1 MSTENPKIV
10 YYISIFTF
18 ILGVL
23 GFLFGDNLL
32 DRFSGPELNMTSTKV
47 QMNLPNKIEEVVS
60 DYSKKNG
67 ISHMPDSY
75 RVIEIYNNGSSP
87 SKNLRV
93 VLNLDGDIY
102 DHKIESTEKIN
113 QQYMDKNEMTIEVER
128 LSPNAKIMLQL
139 WFKDVNKTSKV
150 NYADD
155 KNSEE
160 IQKDRHQEKTTI
172 FEYAMI
178 ILSLVSTGAFV
189 YFKSNFN
196 SRKNLKEIN
205 FEKEELETQVSI
217 ILDHLKEESD
227 EIESEPETESEI
239 EKDEEIQ
246 FKRLQEF
253 IKNSIKNN

>member
-1 MSTENPKIV
+1 MSIENPKIV
-10 YYISIFTF
+10 YYISILTF

-32 DRFSGPELNMTSTKV
+32 ERFSGPELNMTSTKV

-60 DYSKKNG
+60 DYSEKND

-87 SKNLRV
+87 SKDLRL
-93 VLNLDGDIY
+93 VLNLDGYIY

-113 QQYMDKNEMTIEVER
+113 QPYIEKNKMTIEVER
-128 LSPNAKIMLQL
+128 LSPNAKIVLQL
-139 WFKDVNKTSKV
+139 WFKNVNKTFQV
-150 NYADD
+150 TYADD
-155 KNSEE
+155 NNSKE
-160 IQKDRHQEKTTI
+160 IQKDNLQDKITI

-189 YFKSNFN
+189 YLKSNFN
-196 SRKNLKEIN
+196 SRKNLKKVN
-205 FEKEELETQVSI
+205 FEKDELETRVRI

-227 EIESEPETESEI
+227 EIESEPEPEI

-253 IKNSIKNN
+253 IKNSRKNS